1 MGSANVTSVLRD
13 PQTNHNLP
21 TGDHLHAVHHRRD
34 PRQRSHP
41 VGRAGQGINADGQE
55 RLHRDLGHLGPLL
68 VPLHHAV
75 DIVGGDPL
83 FVRLFDES
91 VVLTD

>member
-1 MGSANVTSVLRD
+1 M
-13 PQTNHNLP
+13 
-21 TGDHLHAVHHRRD
+21 
-34 PRQRSHP
+34 
-41 VGRAGQGINADGQE
+41 GRAGQGIDEDGQE
-55 RLHRDLGHLGPLL
+55 RLHRDLGHLRPLL